1 VHRLAARIPGNRTV
15 ARFPTAPNMTIPAK
29 AGGNSEGKVP
39 GAEDNAADVV
49 PDAEDVVPGEG
60 PGVVPDG
67 DAHQE
72 QNPHNLK
79 KMASL

>member
-1 VHRLAARIPGNRTV
+1 
-15 ARFPTAPNMTIPAK
+15 MTIPAK

-49 PDAEDVVPGEG
+49 PDAEDVVPGA
-60 PGVVPDG
+60 VPDG